1 MKNRETLSC
10 GCFLFYTGY
19 ADCMDYSGLHRFF
32 PVVWM
37 VSRISW
43 IALGHTDFVLSGFM
57 RAVEKNKKE

>member
-1 MKNRETLSC
+1 
-10 GCFLFYTGY
+10 
-19 ADCMDYSGLHRFF
+19 MDYSGLHRFF